1 MFSEIDHVMMA
12 TALAVARDQVGRTGE
27 NPAVGCV
34 ITKPDGVIIA
44 KAATQDSGRPH
55 AEETALAGL
64 EDGAANGATAYVTLE
79 PCRERSNGSASCSAR
94 LVEAGVSRVVYAI
107 ADPHP
112 KGEGGGDRLNKAG
125 VQVEEGL
132 LREEAAW
139 LYKDFFDAV
148 RNSGG

>member
-12 TALAVARDQVGRTGE
+12 TALAVARDQIGRTGA

-44 KAATQDSGRPH
+44 KAATQDGGRPH

-64 EDGAANGATAYVTLE
+64 EEGAAKGATAYVTLE

-94 LVEAGVSRVVYAI
+94 LIEAGVTRVIYAI
-107 ADPHP
+107 SDPHP
-112 KGEGGGDRLNKAG
+112 KGEGGADRLREAG
-125 VQVEEGL
+125 VLVEEGL
-132 LREEAAW
+132 MGDEAAV
-139 LYKDFFDAV
+139 LYRDFFERV
-148 RNSGG
+148 RSASS